1 MWNLYEAIYVVGYS
15 RLGQR
20 VATAMEQVE
29 GWTYTEY
36 EEDGQTPVDILD
48 GLSSL
53 HEAVS
58 RMKDRGVVA
67 FAMCPWGQSKSFLSR
82 LHQALSEGT
91 QVQ

>member
-1 MWNLYEAIYVVGYS
+1 MWTLDQALYVVGYS

-36 EEDGQTPVDILD
+36 EENGQTPIDILD
-48 GLSSL
+48 DIPSL
-53 HEAVS
+53 HHAVE

-67 FAMCPWGQSKSFLSR
+67 FVMCPWGRSKVFLDR